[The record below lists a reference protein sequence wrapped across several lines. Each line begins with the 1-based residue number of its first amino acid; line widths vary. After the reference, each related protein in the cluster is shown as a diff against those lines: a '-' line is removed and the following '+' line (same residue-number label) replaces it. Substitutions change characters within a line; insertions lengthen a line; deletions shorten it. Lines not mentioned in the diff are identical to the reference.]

1 MNRVLLFSA
10 ALLAMAAVGC
20 GSAGESAAPAGH
32 APAPATAPPAAPAP
46 REVAA
51 AAQPAPQP
59 QTPLQTVQGADAA
72 VRLELMSVQRTGPA
86 VVTAHMRLV
95 AAGEMLWTND
105 FREDGATD
113 NDFSGT
119 RMVDEV
125 HAKQYLALRD
135 AAGECLC
142 TRGLDDMT
150 YIDGPMDVS
159 VKFPAPE
166 ADVDRV
172 SVQVPTFASFDA
184 VPLS

>member
-1 MNRVLLFSA
+1 MNRVLLSCA
-10 ALLAMAAVGC
+10 ALLATVAAGC
-20 GSAGESAAPAGH
+20 GSASEP
-32 APAPATAPPAAPAP
+32 APAPTSAPLASPVSAPAP
-46 REVAA
+46 RSVQA
-51 AAQPAPQP
+51 PRPVPQP
-59 QTPLQTVQGADAA
+59 RSQTPLQTVKAADTD
-72 VRLELMSVQRTGPA
+72 VRLELMSVERTWPA

-95 AAGEMLWTND
+95 APGEMLWTNG
-105 FREDGATD
+105 FREDGGTD

-150 YIDGPMDVS
+150 YVDGPMDVS

-166 ADVDRV
+166 ADVDSV

>member
-1 MNRVLLFSA
+1 VKA
-10 ALLAMAAVGC
+10 AD
-20 GSAGESAAPAGH
+20 
-32 APAPATAPPAAPAP
+32 T
-46 REVAA
+46 
-51 AAQPAPQP
+51 
-59 QTPLQTVQGADAA
+59 D
-72 VRLELMSVQRTGPA
+72 VRLELMSVERTGPA

-95 AAGEMLWTND
+95 APGEMLWTNG
-105 FREDGATD
+105 FREDGGTD

-150 YIDGPMDVS
+150 YVDGPMDVS

-166 ADVDRV
+166 ADVDSV